1 MESRQYAT
9 WLIFM
14 TLTSKL
20 EIGQYTFSTLT
31 MCFVTQHMVPVLHKG
46 PELKLSNCLCLN
58 VTKGVFILRLERFWC
73 RRTQNED
80 HIIISSCTYDILMD

>member
-9 WLIFM
+9 WLLFI
-14 TLTSKL
+14 TLTCKL

-46 PELKLSNCLCLN
+46 PELKLSTACA
-58 VTKGVFILRLERFWC
+58 
-73 RRTQNED
+73 
-80 HIIISSCTYDILMD
+80 